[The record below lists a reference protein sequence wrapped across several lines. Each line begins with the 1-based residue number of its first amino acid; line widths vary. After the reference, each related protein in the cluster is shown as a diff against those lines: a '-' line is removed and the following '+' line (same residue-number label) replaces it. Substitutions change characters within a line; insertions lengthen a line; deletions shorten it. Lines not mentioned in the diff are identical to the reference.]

1 MAPQGVTV
9 PLRFLRE
16 ALQKGLSQVR
26 SRLESTFPKPTN
38 STGSTA
44 SKLQPAPTYAHAH
57 AHSSHTLHSRI
68 KVARRWY
75 STAYRTTLYNA
86 TINPSAPSSAPP
98 VGRVVGAMSRM
109 TKTTPFATALRP
121 RLTGGAFPRTASGY
135 SLGSGGAGGV
145 RFFSHGPASPG
156 EVITQV
162 AQAMRAMAMGGK
174 NAAEEYRKHRNGG
187 KVSVRAHLA
196 AMLSQNG
203 TAPGAYVDFHMAPT
217 FTSLS
222 RLSKNSIGNT
232 GFMAAL
238 DEDFTEIVNDV
249 ATVWSELQKL
259 GRLGDLPVSLAR
271 DREDTIRVY
280 FAGCDRETVLR
291 LCDEVGVTRGVV
303 GEDEKFGFELLM
315 PTLEMKPYLESEGR
329 RFHAISPVTVP
340 HQRVNGTGLYWQ
352 DMLSEKEGEIEGSC
366 VSEDGDGVMTG
377 ETTED
382 GTEYTSPVSM
392 GEYFFEGSS
401 LSGLSP
407 LFSDSEGSAGLM
419 FPPYP
424 EQTQQQVQAPNL
436 GVEGLQR
443 FLEECEEYEKGE
455 RVIWG

>member
-1 MAPQGVTV
+1 MAPPGVSM

-26 SRLESTFPKPTN
+26 AKLEFTLSKSSSGT
-38 STGSTA
+38 TA
-44 SKLQPAPTYAHAH
+44 SKLQPAPAYAHTH
-57 AHSSHTLHSRI
+57 THSSSLHSRF

-75 STAYRTTLYNA
+75 STAYRTILHNA
-86 TINPSAPSSAPP
+86 AINPCTPTAGPTA
-98 VGRVVGAMSRM
+98 GRVVSAMSKM
-109 TKTTPFATALRP
+109 TRTTPFATTLRP

-135 SLGSGGAGGV
+135 SLGSGGAAGA

-174 NAAEEYRKHRNGG
+174 NAAEEYRKHKNGG

-196 AMLSQNG
+196 AMLSQDG
-203 TAPGAYVDFHMAPT
+203 TAPGAFVDFHMAPT

-232 GFMAAL
+232 HFMAAL

-249 ATVWSELQKL
+249 ATVWSELLKL
-259 GRLGDLPVSLAR
+259 GRLGDLPISMAK

-280 FAGCDRETVLR
+280 FSGCDRETVLR

-315 PTLEMKPYLESEGR
+315 PTLEMKPYSEWESR
-329 RFHAISPVTVP
+329 SLHATPPMAVP
-340 HQRVNGTGLYWQ
+340 QQRVKGTRLYWQ

-366 VSEDGDGVMTG
+366 VSDDGDEMMTDQATD
-377 ETTED
+377 EE
-382 GTEYTSPVSM
+382 TEYTPPVSVD
-392 GEYFFEGSS
+392 GYFFEGSS
-401 LSGLSP
+401 VSGLSP
-407 LFSDSEGSAGLM
+407 LFSHSEGSTGLM
-419 FPPYP
+419 FPPYSG
-424 EQTQQQVQAPNL
+424 Q
-436 GVEGLQR
+436 
-443 FLEECEEYEKGE
+443 
-455 RVIWG
+455 

>member
-1 MAPQGVTV
+1 MAPPGVTI

-26 SRLESTFPKPTN
+26 SKLEATLPKP
-38 STGSTA
+38 STA
-44 SKLQPAPTYAHAH
+44 SKLQPAPAYAHAH
-57 AHSSHTLHSRI
+57 THTHPLHSRI

-75 STAYRTTLYNA
+75 STAYRTILHNA
-86 TINPSAPSSAPP
+86 AINQSAPT
-98 VGRVVGAMSRM
+98 VGPTTGHVVGAMSKM
-109 TKTTPFATALRP
+109 TRTTPFATTLRP
-121 RLTGGAFPRTASGY
+121 RLTSGAFPRTASGY
-135 SLGSGGAGGV
+135 SLGNGGAAGA

-174 NAAEEYRKHRNGG
+174 NAAEEYRKHRNGE
-187 KVSVRAHLA
+187 KASVRAHLA
-196 AMLSQNG
+196 AMLSQDG
-203 TAPGAYVDFHMAPT
+203 TAPGAFVDFHMAPT

-232 GFMAAL
+232 SFMAAL

-259 GRLGDLPVSLAR
+259 GRLGDLPVSLAK

-303 GEDEKFGFELLM
+303 GEDVKFGFELLM
-315 PTLEMKPYLESEGR
+315 PTLEMKPYLESERGSL
-329 RFHAISPVTVP
+329 AAVP
-340 HQRVNGTGLYWQ
+340 RQQRVKGLELYWQ
-352 DMLSEKEGEIEGSC
+352 DMLSEKEGEIEGSYC
-366 VSEDGDGVMTG
+366 VSEDDGDG
-377 ETTED
+377 EWTEQATD
-382 GTEYTSPVSM
+382 EGTEYTPPVSV

-401 LSGLSP
+401 VSGLSP
-407 LFSDSEGSAGLM
+407 LFSDSELSAGLM
-419 FPPYP
+419 FLPYP
-424 EQTQQQVQAPNL
+424 EQQVQA
-436 GVEGLQR
+436 QA
-443 FLEECEEYEKGE
+443 
-455 RVIWG
+455 